1 MRNAEL
7 AKWKMRNGYHNPVGR
22 PRPPDRPTTR
32 TNGTDYME
40 KFYEFVF

>member
-22 PRPPDRPTTR
+22 PDRPTTR